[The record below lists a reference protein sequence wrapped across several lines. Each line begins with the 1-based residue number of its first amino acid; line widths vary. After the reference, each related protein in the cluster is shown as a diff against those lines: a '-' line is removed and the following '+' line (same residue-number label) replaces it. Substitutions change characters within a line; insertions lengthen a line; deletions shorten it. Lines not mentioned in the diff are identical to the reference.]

1 MKRFISATA
10 CGLLA
15 LVLFLGSPTGSFGA
29 AAKIANPAVS
39 SPSPET
45 SAPAM
50 TGDEPDASPV
60 AHTNLPRYYL
70 GSYLT
75 VNDKGKTEELGD
87 KVLRDTF
94 VEKTINRGV
103 PEERILK
110 KDPGDCTKE
119 NPCEELSMR
128 EEETGNNVVIL
139 ETTIRQIPV
148 IASSIPHIPLRNET
162 SKKRDWLETRSCLS
176 GTASYKV
183 WEHDRQHQNP
193 Q

>member
-10 CGLLA
+10 RGLLA
-15 LVLFLGSPTGSFGA
+15 LALFLGSPAGSFGA
-29 AAKIANPAVS
+29 AARIANPAVS

-50 TGDEPDASPV
+50 TGDEPEAAPV

-70 GSYLT
+70 GFYIR
-75 VNDKGKTEELGD
+75 VNDKGETQELKD
-87 KVLRDTF
+87 PVLLDAF
-94 VEKTINRGV
+94 VEKTMKRGI

-110 KDPGDCTKE
+110 KDPGDCTKA

-128 EEETGNNVVIL
+128 EEETGNNVSL

-148 IASSIPHIPLRNET
+148 IASSIPHIPLRNQT
-162 SKKRDWLETRSCLS
+162 SKKNSWLETRSCLS

-183 WEHDRQHQNP
+183 WEHDRQHQTP